1 MSAKKMKRRLL
12 FAALVLMVWAMLAQ
26 AFFQQPEKSD
36 RVAILLTAIMI
47 AILAIVISKR
57 SAPPRSRSTDLG
69 GADGYDSHHHGA
81 DNGGSHGSSDGGDGG
96 GDGGH

>member
-1 MSAKKMKRRLL
+1 MKRHLL
-12 FAALVLMVWAMLAQ
+12 LAVLVLMVWAMLAL
-26 AFFQQPEKSD
+26 AFFQQPEKPD
-36 RVAILLTAIMI
+36 RVAIVLTAIMI
-47 AILAIVISKR
+47 AILAIMISKR

-69 GADGYDSHHHGA
+69 GADGYDAHHHDA